1 MAFRLSVAVSVF
13 RRSCSSYRIV
23 PGSRLSVVEESWQRR
38 HITCALVLFPS
49 AFKGPFR
56 SWHSGQTWVK
66 PNLYRWGGRVRS
78 FISKGVGPKDFKLSV
93 PLMTFSLMERSYNIG
108 KQVGKSFIVKSFL
121 SCNLC
126 NLQMYDIQ
134 IPCIS
139 KHYNSAKIDIY
150 RMISPMHF
158 CKCYLSDSEFRL

>member
-49 AFKGPFR
+49 AFEGPFR

-66 PNLYRWGGRVRS
+66 PNLYQWGGRVRS
-78 FISKGVGPKDFKLSV
+78 LISKGVGPNDLKLSV
-93 PLMTFSLMERSYNIG
+93 NNVNNCCLLNNSQCCTVYDHLKNGRHLCSFRSTQWCIWANSKLCRSSLESDLTTFWTWCVSFNI
-108 KQVGKSFIVKSFL
+108 
-121 SCNLC
+121 
-126 NLQMYDIQ
+126 M
-134 IPCIS
+134 
-139 KHYNSAKIDIY
+139 
-150 RMISPMHF
+150 
-158 CKCYLSDSEFRL
+158 